1 MKIETQLKKW
11 GNSLALRVTGVM
23 AELPGFHDGSKV
35 TVEVTEE
42 GFTVRPAKED
52 RRSLLPYSE
61 EELLA
66 DMSLDNS
73 HADELATLLEVEYD
87 E

>member
-23 AELPGFHDGSKV
+23 AELPEFHDGSKV

-42 GFTVRPAKED
+42 GFTVTPAKED
-52 RRSLLPYSE
+52 RRSLLPYTE

-66 DMSLDNS
+66 DMSLENS
-73 HADELATLLEVEYD
+73 HADDLATLLEVEFD

>member
-23 AELPGFHDGSKV
+23 AELPGFHDDSKV

-42 GFTVRPAKED
+42 GFKVRPAKEN
-52 RRSLLPYSE
+52 RRSLLPYTE

-73 HADELATLLEVEYD
+73 HADELATLLEVEYG

>member
-23 AELPGFHDGSKV
+23 AELPEFHDGSKV

-52 RRSLLPYSE
+52 RRYLLPYTE

-66 DMSLDNS
+66 DMSLANS
-73 HADELATLLEVEYD
+73 HADELATLSEMEYG